1 MPKLI
6 IIALFSC
13 FAGCASTNRTR
24 TYVGPGP
31 DPACGGTELRVT
43 EKKGEVVSMEQ
54 VYYASNRTVV
64 ETFTPLENGVWQT
77 TLMLYS
83 SRWQNDEPLNAE
95 RLVRTKTF
103 RTDHAD
109 PVETELK
116 QEFGYEEIDW
126 KNEPK
131 RLLDYYQSN
140 RDDFEPEKSSEDA
153 SE

>member
-1 MPKLI
+1 M
-6 IIALFSC
+6 
-13 FAGCASTNRTR
+13 
-24 TYVGPGP
+24 
-31 DPACGGTELRVT
+31 RVT